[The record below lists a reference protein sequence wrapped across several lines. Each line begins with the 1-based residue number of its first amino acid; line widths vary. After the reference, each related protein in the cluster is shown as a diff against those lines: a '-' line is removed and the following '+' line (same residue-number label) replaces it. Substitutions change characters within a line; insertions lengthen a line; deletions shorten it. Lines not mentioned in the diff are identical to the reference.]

1 MGDNLRHLIFGD
13 FCRFL
18 LNREERGI
26 IDVAKISYK
35 RYCVYSCLIICS
47 STFAFVFVVVVV
59 VVAV

>member
-26 IDVAKISYK
+26 IDVAKISY
-35 RYCVYSCLIICS
+35 VYSCLIICS